1 MEVETN
7 LDMNLEDLFD
17 FTDNVGDGAK
27 SSVENKDGEGTKPVE
42 EEQFK
47 EEDLLNF
54 GPDESDSDTD
64 EEIEKPHSPAEK
76 AESSSSPNHWVIFA
90 KSLEESGLISEFE
103 EDKFEELVKEAGS
116 PAEAIIALA
125 DQTIQKTI
133 EEHINAQDAEYQE
146 FVRMRDSGVDMGQY
160 AKVSKQAKE
169 YDKYS
174 IDKVKYDVD
183 LQKEVVR
190 EDLRLKGMDRDEIE
204 DLIESLEDT
213 NKLSKKAESA
223 VTNLGKF
230 KEAQLQRLQEEAA
243 RSDREREEATK
254 KQLESYQRYV
264 EDSKEI
270 IPGIKLNK
278 QKKDKLFDMIVKPSE
293 TYNGQPVNALTAKML
308 KDPIKFNYTLA
319 ALIDAGVFDG
329 KWDNLIKV
337 GKSKAIEDLAR
348 AVETGAQ
355 FKPGAQEKGAYA
367 NMYKDLQ
374 ELNKKV

>member
-1 MEVETN
+1 MDVETN
-7 LDMNLEDLFD
+7 LDMDLSDLFD
-17 FTDNVGDGAK
+17 LTDTP
-27 SSVENKDGEGTKPVE
+27 GEGPKDTEAKPEEKTQENPE
-42 EEQFK
+42 EEIFK
-47 EEDLLNF
+47 EEEMLNL
-54 GPDESDSDTD
+54 GPEKSDPD
-64 EEIEKPHSPAEK
+64 EEIEKPHSPEK
-76 AESSSSPNHWVIFA
+76 ETESSSSPNHWVIFA

-160 AKVSKQAKE
+160 AKVSKQARE

-174 IDKVKYDVD
+174 IENVRNDVD

-223 VTNLGKF
+223 VANLGKF

-243 RSDREREEATK
+243 RSDREREDATK
-254 KQLESYQRYV
+254 KQLESYQKFV

-270 IPGIKLNK
+270 IPGVKLNK

-308 KDPIKFNYTLA
+308 KDPVKFNYTLA

-337 GKSKAIEDLAR
+337 GKSKAIEDLAK
-348 AVETGAQ
+348 AVETGVQ

-367 NMYKDLQ
+367 NMYKDLK

>member
-1 MEVETN
+1 MDVETN
-7 LDMNLEDLFD
+7 LDMDLSDLFD
-17 FTDNVGDGAK
+17 LTDTP
-27 SSVENKDGEGTKPVE
+27 GEGSKDTGTKLEEKTQENPE
-42 EEQFK
+42 EEIFK
-47 EEDLLNF
+47 EEEMLNL
-54 GPDESDSDTD
+54 GPEQSDSD
-64 EEIEKPHSPAEK
+64 EEIEETHSPEK
-76 AESSSSPNHWVIFA
+76 ETKSSSSPNHWVIFA

-116 PAEAIIALA
+116 PAQAIISLA

-174 IDKVKYDVD
+174 VENVRNDVD

-190 EDLRLKGMDRDEIE
+190 EDMKLSGIDKDRIE

-213 NKLSKKAESA
+213 GKLGKMAESA
-223 VTNLGKF
+223 VAKLGKF

-243 RSDREREEATK
+243 KSDREREEATK
-254 KQLESYQRYV
+254 KQLESYQKFV

-270 IPGIKLNK
+270 IPGVKLNK

-308 KDPIKFNYTLA
+308 KDPVKFNYILA
-319 ALIDAGVFDG
+319 SLIDAGVFDG

-337 GKSKAIEDLAR
+337 GKSKAIEDLTK
-348 AVETGAQ
+348 AVETGVQ

-367 NMYKDLQ
+367 NMYKDLK

>member
-1 MEVETN
+1 MDVETN
-7 LDMNLEDLFD
+7 LDMDLSDLFD
-17 FTDNVGDGAK
+17 LTDTPGEG
-27 SSVENKDGEGTKPVE
+27 SKDTGTKPEEKTQENPE
-42 EEQFK
+42 EEIFK
-47 EEDLLNF
+47 EEEMLNL
-54 GPDESDSDTD
+54 GPEQSDSD
-64 EEIEKPHSPAEK
+64 EEIEETHSPEK
-76 AESSSSPNHWVIFA
+76 ETKSSSSPNHWVIFA

-116 PAEAIIALA
+116 PAQAIISLA

-174 IDKVKYDVD
+174 VENVRNDVD

-190 EDLRLKGMDRDEIE
+190 EDMKLSGIDKDRIE

-213 NKLSKKAESA
+213 GKLGKMAESA
-223 VTNLGKF
+223 VAKLGKF

-243 RSDREREEATK
+243 KSDREREEATK
-254 KQLESYQRYV
+254 KQLESYQKFV

-270 IPGIKLNK
+270 IPGVKLNK

-308 KDPIKFNYTLA
+308 KDPVKFNYILA
-319 ALIDAGVFDG
+319 SLIDAGVFDG

-337 GKSKAIEDLAR
+337 GKSKAIEDLTK
-348 AVETGAQ
+348 AVETGVQ

-367 NMYKDLQ
+367 NMYKDLK

>member
-1 MEVETN
+1 MDVETN
-7 LDMNLEDLFD
+7 LDMDLSDLFD
-17 FTDNVGDGAK
+17 LTDTP
-27 SSVENKDGEGTKPVE
+27 GEGPKDTEAKPEETTQENPE
-42 EEQFK
+42 EEIFK
-47 EEDLLNF
+47 EEEMLNL
-54 GPDESDSDTD
+54 GPDGSDPD
-64 EEIEKPHSPAEK
+64 EEIEKPHSPEK
-76 AESSSSPNHWVIFA
+76 ETESSSSPNHWVIFA

-160 AKVSKQAKE
+160 AKVSKQARE

-174 IDKVKYDVD
+174 VENVRNDVD

-223 VTNLGKF
+223 VAKLGKF

-243 RSDREREEATK
+243 KSDREREEATK
-254 KQLESYQRYV
+254 KQLESYQKFV

-270 IPGIKLNK
+270 IPGVKLNK

-308 KDPIKFNYTLA
+308 KDPVKFNYTLA

-337 GKSKAIEDLAR
+337 GKSKAIEDLAK
-348 AVETGAQ
+348 AVETGVQ

-367 NMYKDLQ
+367 NMYKDLK

>member
-1 MEVETN
+1 MDVETN
-7 LDMNLEDLFD
+7 LDMDLSDLFD
-17 FTDNVGDGAK
+17 LTDTP
-27 SSVENKDGEGTKPVE
+27 GEGPKNTEDKSEEKTQENPE
-42 EEQFK
+42 EETFK
-47 EEDLLNF
+47 EEEMLNL
-54 GPDESDSDTD
+54 GPEKSDPD
-64 EEIEKPHSPAEK
+64 EEIEETHSPEK
-76 AESSSSPNHWVIFA
+76 ETESSSSPNHWVIFA

-160 AKVSKQAKE
+160 AKVSKQARE

-174 IDKVKYDVD
+174 VENVRNDVD

-254 KQLESYQRYV
+254 KQLESYQKFV

-270 IPGIKLNK
+270 IPGVKLNK
-278 QKKDKLFDMIVKPSE
+278 QKKDRLFDMIVKPSE

-308 KDPIKFNYTLA
+308 KDPVKFNYTLA

-337 GKSKAIEDLAR
+337 GKSKAIEDLAK
-348 AVETGAQ
+348 AVETGVQ

>member
-1 MEVETN
+1 MDVETN
-7 LDMNLEDLFD
+7 LDMDLSDLFD
-17 FTDNVGDGAK
+17 LTDTP
-27 SSVENKDGEGTKPVE
+27 GEGPKNTEDKSWEKTQENPE
-42 EEQFK
+42 EETFK
-47 EEDLLNF
+47 EEEMLNL
-54 GPDESDSDTD
+54 GPEKSDPD
-64 EEIEKPHSPAEK
+64 EEIEETHSPEK
-76 AESSSSPNHWVIFA
+76 ETESSSSPNHWVIFA

-160 AKVSKQAKE
+160 AKVSKQARE

-174 IDKVKYDVD
+174 VENVRNDVD

-254 KQLESYQRYV
+254 KQLESYQKFV

-270 IPGIKLNK
+270 IPGVKLNK
-278 QKKDKLFDMIVKPSE
+278 QKKDRLFDMIVKPSE

-308 KDPIKFNYTLA
+308 KDPVKFNYTLA

-337 GKSKAIEDLAR
+337 GKSKAIEDLAK
-348 AVETGAQ
+348 AVETGVQ

>member
-1 MEVETN
+1 MDVETN
-7 LDMNLEDLFD
+7 LDMDLSDLFD
-17 FTDNVGDGAK
+17 LTDTP
-27 SSVENKDGEGTKPVE
+27 GEGSKDTGTKLEEKTQENPE
-42 EEQFK
+42 EEIFK
-47 EEDLLNF
+47 EEEMLNL
-54 GPDESDSDTD
+54 GPEQSDSD
-64 EEIEKPHSPAEK
+64 EEIEETHSPEK
-76 AESSSSPNHWVIFA
+76 ETKSSSSPNHWVIFA

-116 PAEAIIALA
+116 PAQAIISLA

-174 IDKVKYDVD
+174 VENVRNDVD

-190 EDLRLKGMDRDEIE
+190 EDMKLSGIDKDRIE

-213 NKLSKKAESA
+213 GKLGKMAESA
-223 VTNLGKF
+223 VAKLGKF

-243 RSDREREEATK
+243 KSDREREEATK
-254 KQLESYQRYV
+254 KQLESYQKFV

-270 IPGIKLNK
+270 IPGVKLNK

-308 KDPIKFNYTLA
+308 KDPVKFNYILA
-319 ALIDAGVFDG
+319 SLIDAGVFDG
-329 KWDNLIKV
+329 KWDNLQ
-337 GKSKAIEDLAR
+337 L
-348 AVETGAQ
+348 
-355 FKPGAQEKGAYA
+355 
-367 NMYKDLQ
+367 L
-374 ELNKKV
+374 

>member
-64 EEIEKPHSPAEK
+64 EEIEKPHSPEK
-76 AESSSSPNHWVIFA
+76 ETESSSSPNHWVIFA

-160 AKVSKQAKE
+160 AKVSKQARE

-174 IDKVKYDVD
+174 VENVRNDVD

-254 KQLESYQRYV
+254 KQLESYQKFV

-270 IPGIKLNK
+270 IPGVKLNK

-367 NMYKDLQ
+367 NMYKDLK
-374 ELNKKV
+374 ELNKKA